1 MEDTIGP
8 RGQVSRTS
16 GRHGRRTALLAAPA
30 LAAVGLTAGALAGG
44 PAHALAPQP
53 PHPTASPQQ
62 HPKHAVQGARG
73 FAPSHTP
80 SQSAQPSPGPSR
92 WAQPSPGPSRWA
104 QPSHGPSQSAQP
116 SHAASHEGGQR
127 SQETQGA
134 HRSQGAD
141 LRLVYDR
148 PEAAT
153 GESGVIWRWTVVN
166 EGATRADDVVAT
178 QKITSGHKVLG
189 LSKPCASDHET
200 VVCRFDAVG
209 AGEKRTGWIKTSG
222 SIKGGPLRVDAKMTW
237 REPRQGTAAEPG
249 GRHPGH

>member
-8 RGQVSRTS
+8 RGQASRAS
-16 GRHGRRTALLAAPA
+16 GRHGHRTALLAAPA
-30 LAAVGLTAGALAGG
+30 LAAVGLTAGVLAGG

-62 HPKHAVQGARG
+62 QHEKPPVHPAHAL
-73 FAPSHTP
+73 APSHTP
-80 SQSAQPSPGPSR
+80 SQS
-92 WAQPSPGPSRWA
+92 A

-116 SHAASHEGGQR
+116 SPAPSRSAQPSRAASHEGGQR
-127 SQETQGA
+127 SNETQGA

-166 EGATRADDVVAT
+166 EGSTRADDVVAT

-222 SIKGGPLRVDAKMTW
+222 TIKGGPLRVDAKMTW